1 MKIRIEDNS
10 VRLRLRRSEVD
21 TLAETGELWAST
33 DFPEG
38 TFSYGLKAQAGL
50 KDLRAALQDRALV
63 VYIPEKWSA
72 TWLASPRVGFD
83 TKMELNNNTLHL
95 LVEKDFV
102 CLDRDMAA
110 QGDQYP
116 NPKGK

>member
-1 MKIRIEDNS
+1 MKIRIEDYS

-21 TLAETGELWAST
+21 TLAETGSLRAST

-50 KDLRAALQDRALV
+50 AEMRASLEDRAIII
-63 VYIPEKWSA
+63 YIPEQWITTWPASA
-72 TWLASPRVGFD
+72 QVGFEGQMD
-83 TKMELNNNTLHL
+83 LNGKSLLL

-102 CLDRDMAA
+102 CLDRDIAG

-116 NPKGK
+116 NPKA